1 MPSEPSR
8 SSIVLAAALRL
19 LRPLVRLLI
28 RHGVAYPAFAASL
41 KSVFL
46 EAAREELRDSGQ
58 KSTDAA
64 LSLLSGVHR
73 RDIRTLSGSP
83 PNSES
88 VDERPRNLAS
98 EVVTRWISD
107 PAYLDAAGLP
117 LALPRYGDAPSFD
130 SLVQSVSGDI
140 RARALLAELS
150 RLGIAESSESQV
162 RLLAP
167 GFVPREGFAEMVA
180 LLGDNVVDHL
190 AAAAQ
195 NLDGKHNFL
204 EQAIFVDELT
214 QESVDAL
221 HLAAAKAWQQAFRTV
236 MREAQARFDHDQLH
250 ATPEQRTQRARFG
263 SYFYGSKNDDGPS
276 G

>member
-1 MPSEPSR
+1 MSSAPSR
-8 SSIVLAAALRL
+8 SSMVLAAALRL

-46 EAAREELRDSGQ
+46 EAAREELRESGQ

-73 RDIRTLSGSP
+73 RDIRTLSSSASHGEP
-83 PNSES
+83 VE
-88 VDERPRNLAS
+88 DKPRNLAS

-107 PAYLDAAGLP
+107 PAYLDASGLP
-117 LALPRYGDAPSFD
+117 MDLPRYGDAPSFD
-130 SLVQSVSGDI
+130 TLVQSVSGDI
-140 RARALLAELS
+140 RARALLAELN
-150 RLGIAESSESQV
+150 RLGIAETSESQV
-162 RLLAP
+162 RLLVP
-167 GFVPREGFAEMVA
+167 GFVPREGFAEMIG

-195 NLDGKHNFL
+195 NLDGKYNFL

-221 HLAAAKAWQQAFRTV
+221 HLSAAKAWQQAFRTV
-236 MREAQARFDHDQLH
+236 MREAQARFDHDQQH
-250 ATPEQRTQRARFG
+250 ATPQQRTQRARFG
-263 SYFYGSKNDDGPS
+263 SYFYGAKNDDGPS